1 MAEFDYHDY
10 LVGDIHIRN
19 IKGMC
24 EGKEALIV
32 GSGPSGINWKKHRA
46 DVLIGINAVNIPG
59 MDFHVVMEPT
69 ARVYGEDWWG
79 QVSDDVIKVHHG
91 FNYLKRGSRLVRV
104 SAVGLQPRT
113 CIAFRSH
120 HWAGWY
126 PREYTNL
133 DYVDPLKW
141 CSALDEAHRGFRRKL
156 EENELKEEGLL
167 KGALTVVKLKK
178 AITGPY
184 RRGKKT
190 DMRQAVGTTT
200 LQALHLALYLGCSK
214 ITTIGTE
221 FCWKDGNHY
230 WFKNKKNPRY
240 EPGANAYTRPECL
253 NQIEIEDRVYHSFWW
268 YTASAIYLLKE
279 IKPRLEEEGIVW
291 EDRSEGL
298 LQIPQLAKIDYLD
311 GNGKERIVL

>member
-69 ARVYGEDWWG
+69 ARIYGEEWWG
-79 QVSDDVIKVHHG
+79 KVSDDVIKIHHG

-104 SAVGLQPRT
+104 DTVGLQPRT

-133 DYVDPLKW
+133 NFIDPYDW
-141 CSALDEAHRGFRRKL
+141 CAALDESHRGYRRMLNKD
-156 EENELKEEGLL
+156 ELKEEGLL
-167 KGALTVVKLKK
+167 KGPITVVKLKK
-178 AITGPY
+178 AE
-184 RRGKKT
+184 RKDLK
-190 DMRQAVGTTT
+190 QATGTTT
-200 LQALHLALYLGCSK
+200 LQALHLASYLGCSK
-214 ITTIGTE
+214 ITTIGMD
-221 FCWKDGNHY
+221 FCWKNGEHY
-230 WFKNKKNPRY
+230 WHGSKKNPRY
-240 EPGANAYTRPECL
+240 EPGATTYTRPECL
-253 NQIEIEDRVYHSFWW
+253 NQIEIEDKVYHSFWW

-279 IKPRLEEEGIVW
+279 IKPKLEEEGILW
-291 EDRSEGL
+291 EDKSNGL
-298 LQIPQLAKIDYLD
+298 LQIPQLAKVDYLD